1 MGNAASNGDV
11 QLSRRRIAA
20 GGVLIGTGGLL
31 GFTGML
37 LVSSAIISAARR
49 RVNQLEQ
56 PPSELAKRT
65 WQQARAATTAGAKA
79 WRNSP
84 PATVSS

>member
-1 MGNAASNGDV
+1 MGDSASNGDV
-11 QLSRRRIAA
+11 QLNRRRIAG
-20 GGVLIGTGGLL
+20 GGVLIGIGGLL

-37 LVSSAIISAARR
+37 LVSSAIISAARQ
-49 RVNQLEQ
+49 RVTQLEQ

-79 WRNSP
+79 WRNNP

>member
-1 MGNAASNGDV
+1 
-11 QLSRRRIAA
+11 
-20 GGVLIGTGGLL
+20 
-31 GFTGML
+31 
-37 LVSSAIISAARR
+37 VSAVRQ

-84 PATVSS
+84 PVTVSS

>member
-1 MGNAASNGDV
+1 VDDAGSVGEV
-11 QLSRRRIAA
+11 QLDRRLIAG
-20 GGVLIGTGGLL
+20 GGVLIGIGGLL
-31 GFTGML
+31 GFAGMV
-37 LVSSAIISAARR
+37 LVSSAIVSAARR

-79 WRNSP
+79 WRTSP

>member
-1 MGNAASNGDV
+1 VGNVTSNGRV
-11 QLSRRRIAA
+11 QLDRRLIAG
-20 GGVLIGTGGLL
+20 GGVLIGIGGLL
-31 GFTGML
+31 GFAGMV
-37 LVSSAIISAARR
+37 LVSSAIISAARQ
-49 RVNQLEQ
+49 RVSQLEQ

-79 WRNSP
+79 WRNRP

>member
-1 MGNAASNGDV
+1 VDDAGSVGEV
-11 QLSRRRIAA
+11 QLDRRLIAG
-20 GGVLIGTGGLL
+20 GGVLIGIGGLL
-31 GFTGML
+31 GFAGMV
-37 LVSSAIISAARR
+37 LVSSAIVSAARQ

-79 WRNSP
+79 WRTSP

>member
-1 MGNAASNGDV
+1 M
-11 QLSRRRIAA
+11 
-20 GGVLIGTGGLL
+20 LIGIGGLL

-37 LVSSAIISAARR
+37 LVGSAIVSAVRQ

-56 PPSELAKRT
+56 PPSELAKRK
-65 WQQARAATTAGAKA
+65 WQQARAATNAGAKA

-84 PATVSS
+84 AAKVSS

>member
-1 MGNAASNGDV
+1 VSNAASRGEV

-20 GGVLIGTGGLL
+20 GGVLIGIGGLL

-37 LVSSAIISAARR
+37 LVGSAIVSAARQ

-56 PPSELAKRT
+56 PPSELAKRK
-65 WQQARAATTAGAKA
+65 WQQARAATAAGAKA
-79 WRNSP
+79 WWNSP
-84 PATVSS
+84 AAKVSS

>member
-1 MGNAASNGDV
+1 MTDQASQGGIRLN
-11 QLSRRRIAA
+11 QRRLVG

-37 LVSSAIISAARR
+37 LVGSAIVSAARQ

-84 PATVSS
+84 AAKVSS

>member
-1 MGNAASNGDV
+1 MSDAASRGDL
-11 QLSRRRIAA
+11 QLSRRRITG
-20 GGVLIGTGGLL
+20 GGVLIGIGGLL
-31 GFTGML
+31 GFIGML
-37 LVSSAIISAARR
+37 LVGSAIVSAARQ

-84 PATVSS
+84 AAKVSS

>member
-1 MGNAASNGDV
+1 VSDAASRGDL
-11 QLSRRRIAA
+11 QLSRRRIAG
-20 GGVLIGTGGLL
+20 GGVLIGIGGLL

-37 LVSSAIISAARR
+37 LVGSAIVSAARQ

-65 WQQARAATTAGAKA
+65 WQQARAATTAGANA

-84 PATVSS
+84 AAKVSS

>member
-37 LVSSAIISAARR
+37 LVSSAIISAARQ

>member
-20 GGVLIGTGGLL
+20 GGVLIGIGGLL

-37 LVSSAIISAARR
+37 LVGSAIVSAARQ

-79 WRNSP
+79 WRASP
-84 PATVSS
+84 AATMSS

>member
-1 MGNAASNGDV
+1 MGNAASNGAV
-11 QLSRRRIAA
+11 QVSRRRIAG
-20 GGVLIGTGGLL
+20 GGVLIGIGGLL

-37 LVSSAIISAARR
+37 LVSSAIISAARQ

-56 PPSELAKRT
+56 PPSVIAKRT

-84 PATVSS
+84 AAKVSS

>member
-11 QLSRRRIAA
+11 QLNRRRIAG
-20 GGVLIGTGGLL
+20 GGVLIGIGGLL
-31 GFTGML
+31 GFSGML
-37 LVSSAIISAARR
+37 LVGSAIVTVARQ

-56 PPSELAKRT
+56 PPSVIAKRT

-84 PATVSS
+84 AAKVSS

>member
-1 MGNAASNGDV
+1 M
-11 QLSRRRIAA
+11 
-20 GGVLIGTGGLL
+20 LIGIGGLL

-37 LVSSAIISAARR
+37 LVSSAIVSAARR

-84 PATVSS
+84 PATMSS

>member
-1 MGNAASNGDV
+1 MSDAASRGDL
-11 QLSRRRIAA
+11 QLSRRGIAG
-20 GGVLIGTGGLL
+20 GGVLIGIGALL
-31 GFTGML
+31 GFIGML
-37 LVSSAIISAARR
+37 LVGSAIVSAARQ

-79 WRNSP
+79 WRNHP
-84 PATVSS
+84 AATVSS